1 MEKGFNDDEL
11 ADIMNEIESLE
22 KEFSDEVQGVDEA
35 VLNEAE
41 NTAAQE
47 KHIEESSGPEMSDN
61 SSDASSEEVEE
72 VKAAAASHVEHE
84 ESVIAE
90 HEAEEV
96 VASQEKEVISEL
108 AKMPVEEVVAKHE
121 PQDDNVHPISHNH
134 EHHSNQGQQHFS
146 HSKMDF
152 SIEGEMS
159 LNFNFHVSGQTVKLH
174 IEEGNFAIEL
184 DGGMKFILP
193 LEQNKVKKAA

>member
-35 VLNEAE
+35 VLGESENAAE
-41 NTAAQE
+41 QE
-47 KHIEESSGPEMSDN
+47 GHVEEVSGPEMSDTHPEVN
-61 SSDASSEEVEE
+61 EEEPMVAEHSSEEV
-72 VKAAAASHVEHE
+72 VG
-84 ESVIAE
+84 
-90 HEAEEV
+90 
-96 VASQEKEVISEL
+96 SQEKEVISEL

-121 PQDDNVHPISHNH
+121 PQDDNVHPISQNH
-134 EHHSNQGQQHFS
+134 SHDINQNHQHFS